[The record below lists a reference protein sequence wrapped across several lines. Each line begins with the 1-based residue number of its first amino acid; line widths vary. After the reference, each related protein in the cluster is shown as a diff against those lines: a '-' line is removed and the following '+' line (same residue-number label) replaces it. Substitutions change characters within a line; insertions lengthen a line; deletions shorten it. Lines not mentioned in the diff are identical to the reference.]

1 MGSPLNLSIIAPC
14 TGRKAW
20 SGPSLDRAQLE
31 RFHAGRGSS
40 SGGTGGSGGTGELPR
55 FPATELYTGLGH
67 VLLRRGIDAFREGV
81 GAGSEGAGRLTL
93 HIVSAGMGVVAE
105 REMIPPYEATFTAL
119 QGRARREWAE
129 KLGIPRKIAAVFA
142 QPADLRLVLL
152 GREYLEVAA
161 LPPITDGTPT
171 IVLAAPSVAELVP
184 AGALHVP
191 LGQAHARRFHA
202 TLIALKGELV
212 RRLLSDAALW
222 SRADLGQLAAWR
234 DADAF
239 LELCEACGTG
249 VASGARR

>member
-14 TGRKAW
+14 TGRKAGT
-20 SGPSLDRAQLE
+20 GPSLDRARLE
-31 RFHAGRGSS
+31 RFHADRGKGF
-40 SGGTGGSGGTGELPR
+40 GGLEL

-67 VLLRRGIDAFREGV
+67 QLLRRGIDAFRAGT
-81 GAGSEGAGRLTL
+81 GASGTPGASGLSPRLTL

-105 REMIPPYEATFTAL
+105 REMIPSYEATFTTL
-119 QGRARREWAE
+119 RGRARQAWAQR
-129 KLGIPRKIAAVFA
+129 LDIPRKIAAVFA

-152 GREYLEVAA
+152 GREYLEVCA

-171 IVLAAPSVAELVP
+171 IVLAAPSAADLVP

-191 LGQAHARRFHA
+191 LGQAHAKRFHA

-212 RRLLSDAALW
+212 RRLLCDAALW
-222 SRADLGQLAAWR
+222 RRPDLGQLAAWR

-239 LELCEACGTG
+239 LELCEAGSAG
-249 VASGARR
+249 SSSGAWQ